1 MSRARPL
8 LALSLAVL
16 ALPSGAEAHELRPS
30 QLELTARAD
39 GHLDV
44 VFRVGHANGRPM
56 PLAVELPSRCRTVGP
71 TQVEARAR
79 VTIHRWVTDCGPG
92 GLAGESLA
100 VVGLEATGTDV
111 IVRALGEVATL
122 TAGRARL
129 SLPDRAGPESSAPTL
144 TAYLGL
150 GVEHILL
157 GPDHLAFVLGL
168 LLLVGAARRRLLVT
182 ITAFT
187 IGHSVTLGA
196 TALGV
201 VSPARGA
208 VEAIIALSILALA
221 VELAAPAPAAVPS
234 SRTRRL
240 PWLFAG
246 VCGLLHGFGFAGA
259 LAEIG
264 LPSGEVLPALLGFN
278 LGVELGQLAFV
289 LVLLGLA
296 AGVARLGLDGLRRVA
311 RPLTIYAL
319 GASSAFWLIQRAA
332 PIVLS
337 TI

>member
-1 MSRARPL
+1 MSRPGPRIAL
-8 LALSLAVL
+8 VLAAL
-16 ALPSGAEAHELRPS
+16 ALPAGAEAHELRPS
-30 QLELTARAD
+30 QLELSARPD

-44 VFRVGHANGRPM
+44 VFRVAHANGRVM

-71 TQVEARAR
+71 TQVETRAR

-129 SLPDRAGPESSAPTL
+129 SLPREAAPVTTAPTL
-144 TAYLGL
+144 ASYLGL

-168 LLLVGAARRRLLVT
+168 LLLVGAARRRLLAT

-187 IGHSVTLGA
+187 VGHSVTLGA

-221 VELAAPAPAAVPS
+221 VELAAPAPAAAPS
-234 SRTRRL
+234 WTGRL

-296 AGVARLGLDGLRRVA
+296 AAGARLGLDGLRRAA

-319 GASSAFWLIQRAA
+319 GATSAFWLIQRAA

>member
-1 MSRARPL
+1 MSRPGPRIAL
-8 LALSLAVL
+8 VLAAL
-16 ALPSGAEAHELRPS
+16 ALPAGAEAHELRPS
-30 QLELTARAD
+30 QLELSARPD

-44 VFRVGHANGRPM
+44 VFRVAHANGRVM

-71 TQVEARAR
+71 TQVETRAR

-129 SLPDRAGPESSAPTL
+129 SLPREAAPVTTAPTL
-144 TAYLGL
+144 AAYLGL

-168 LLLVGAARRRLLVT
+168 LLLVGAARRRLLAT

-187 IGHSVTLGA
+187 VGHSVTLGA

-221 VELAAPAPAAVPS
+221 VELAAPAPAAAPS
-234 SRTRRL
+234 WTGRL

-278 LGVELGQLAFV
+278 LGVELGQLGFV

-296 AGVARLGLDGLRRVA
+296 AAGARLGLDGLRRAA

-319 GASSAFWLIQRAA
+319 GATSAFWLIQRAA